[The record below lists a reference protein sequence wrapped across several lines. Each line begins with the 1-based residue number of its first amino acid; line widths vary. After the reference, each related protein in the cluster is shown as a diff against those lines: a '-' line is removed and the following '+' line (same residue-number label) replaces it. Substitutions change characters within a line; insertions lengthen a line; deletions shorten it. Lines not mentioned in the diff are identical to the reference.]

1 MGSSLSNREKLESI
15 DIQNKNINLVFE
27 LRNNNIDFYRAVW
40 WQYLINE
47 KDGIPLKEFI
57 EKYCP
62 SVKMDDYETLS
73 NVMMNRSIYDYKEF
87 FGY

>member
-15 DIQNKNINLVFE
+15 EIRKRDINIVFE
-27 LRNNNIDFYRAVW
+27 LRNNNIDFCRAVW
-40 WQYLINE
+40 WDYLINE
-47 KDGIPLKEFI
+47 KYNLSLKEFI

-62 SVKMDDYETLS
+62 SVNMDDYETLS
-73 NVMMNRSIYDYKEF
+73 NVMMKRSISDFKEF